1 MPRAVSARRLAQI
14 GLMAAL
20 TAVGAFLRVPLP
32 YVPITLQLPIVC
44 AAGILLGPR
53 AGAAS
58 QAVYLAAGLLGF
70 PIFAHG
76 GGPHYILEPS
86 FGYLVGFVPAAV
98 AIGQLARQATSLW
111 RLTLAI
117 CAGVA
122 IVYAIGVAHLCL
134 VSRYALNSPLALSAI
149 VKAGLIPL
157 PKDLALAPLIACL
170 IRRLRRSG
178 AA

>member
-1 MPRAVSARRLAQI
+1 MPHAVSARRLAQI

-20 TAVGAFLRVPLP
+20 TAVGAFLRIPLP

-44 AAGILLGPR
+44 IAGIWLGPR

-58 QAVYLAAGLLGF
+58 QVVYLTAGLMGF

-86 FGYLVGFVPAAV
+86 FGYLAGFVPAAFT
-98 AIGQLARQATSLW
+98 IGHLARQAISVW
-111 RLTLAI
+111 RLSLAI

-122 IVYAIGVAHLCL
+122 IVYAAGVAHLCL
-134 VSRYALNSPLALSAI
+134 VLRFAASSPLALSTIA
-149 VKAGLIPL
+149 KAGLVPL
-157 PKDLALAPLIACL
+157 PKDLVLAPLIACL
-170 IRRLRRSG
+170 VRRLQRS
-178 AA
+178 ASA